1 MMMISVRDETG
12 ERSNDDEVMGQ
23 CLCSQE
29 HQNWRLGLGEDIS
42 QQEQQPPGSSTKSEQ
57 REQDKED
64 QIQTQ

>member
-1 MMMISVRDETG
+1 MTMILVRDETG
-12 ERSNDDEVMGQ
+12 ERSNVDQVMGQ

-29 HQNWRLGLGEDIS
+29 HQNWRLGLSEDIS
-42 QQEQQPPGSSTKSEQ
+42 HQEQQPPGSPIKSEQ